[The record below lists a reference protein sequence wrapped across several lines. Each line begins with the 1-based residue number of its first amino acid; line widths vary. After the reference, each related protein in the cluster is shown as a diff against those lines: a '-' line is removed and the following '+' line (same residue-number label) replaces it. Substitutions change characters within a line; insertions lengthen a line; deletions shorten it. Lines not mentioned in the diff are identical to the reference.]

1 MNPLTHKSSL
11 MNKESKFFIAGHRGM
26 VGSSIV
32 RALAAQG
39 FNNLVTRSHAELDL
53 TNQQAVKEF
62 FEVEQPDYVVLAAA
76 KVGGIWA
83 NNEYPADFIYNN
95 LMIETNVIHQAHKAG
110 VKQLMFLGSSC
121 IYPKFAEQP
130 MQESALLTG
139 VLEPTNEPYAV
150 AKIAGVKLCESY
162 NRQYG
167 TDFRSL
173 MPTNLYGINDNYD
186 LDNGHVIP
194 ALIRKIHEAKE
205 SQEDAVEVWGSGRVK
220 REFLYVDD
228 LADACLMLMAMSEKE
243 YKKDMPELCS
253 HVNVGS
259 GKDVSIKELVELI
272 QQVVGYSG
280 KVLWDS
286 SKPDGAPRKL
296 LDVSRAAKLGWK
308 ASVEL
313 EEGLRLAYQ
322 SYLKSL

>member
-1 MNPLTHKSSL
+1 
-11 MNKESKFFIAGHRGM
+11 MNKEAKLFIAGHRGM

-32 RALAAQG
+32 RALADQG

-62 FEVEQPDYVVLAAA
+62 FETERPDYVVLAAA

-83 NNEYPADFIYNN
+83 NNEYPADFIYTN
-95 LMIETNVIHQAHKAG
+95 LMIETNVIHQAHKVG

-130 MQESALLTG
+130 MQESELLTG

-205 SQEDAVEVWGSGRVK
+205 AQKDAVEVWGSGRVK

-228 LADACLMLMAMSEKE
+228 LADACLMLMAMGEKE

-313 EEGLRLAYQ
+313 EEGLKLAYQ
-322 SYLKSL
+322 SFLSKDA

>member
-1 MNPLTHKSSL
+1 

-39 FNNLVTRSHAELDL
+39 FNDLVTRSHAELDL

-205 SQEDAVEVWGSGRVK
+205 SQKDAVEVWGSGRVK

-228 LADACLMLMAMSEKE
+228 LADACLMLMAMDKNDF
-243 YKKDMPELCS
+243 KKGVPELCS

-286 SKPDGAPRKL
+286 SKPDGTPRKL
-296 LDVSRAAKLGWK
+296 LDVSRAAKLGWE

-313 EEGLRLAYQ
+313 EEGLKLAYQ
-322 SYLKSL
+322 SFLSKDA

>member
-1 MNPLTHKSSL
+1 
-11 MNKESKFFIAGHRGM
+11 MNKEAKFFIAGHRGM

-32 RALAAQG
+32 RALADQG

-62 FEVEQPDYVVLAAA
+62 FETERPDYVVLAAA

-83 NNEYPADFIYNN
+83 NNEYPADFIYTN
-95 LMIETNVIHQAHKAG
+95 LMIETNVIHQAHKVG

-130 MQESALLTG
+130 MQESELLTG

-205 SQEDAVEVWGSGRVK
+205 AQKDAVEVWGSGRVK

-228 LADACLMLMAMSEKE
+228 LADACLMLMGMDKND
-243 YKKDMPELCS
+243 YKKGMSELCS

-286 SKPDGAPRKL
+286 SKPDGTPRKL

-313 EEGLRLAYQ
+313 EEGLKLAYQ
-322 SYLKSL
+322 SFLSKDA